1 VSPTPTPEQYYA
13 ASDLFLFPSRYEAF
27 SLVTLE
33 AAAAGLP
40 IVAHRI
46 NGTEELVQDNVNGW
60 LVPPSADALR
70 DKVTVLRDDRAL
82 RDRMAAAAVAI
93 SARYDWDRIADEQFA
108 VFTAAAE
115 RR

>member
-1 VSPTPTPEQYYA
+1 
-13 ASDLFLFPSRYEAF
+13 
-27 SLVTLE
+27 
-33 AAAAGLP
+33 
-40 IVAHRI
+40 
-46 NGTEELVQDNVNGW
+46 VNGW